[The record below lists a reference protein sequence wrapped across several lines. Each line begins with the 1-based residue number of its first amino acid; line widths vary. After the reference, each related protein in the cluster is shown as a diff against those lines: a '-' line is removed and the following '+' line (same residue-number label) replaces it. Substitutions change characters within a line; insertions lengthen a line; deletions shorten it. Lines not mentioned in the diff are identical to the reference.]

1 MEVELSAVARASA
14 PSNHPA
20 TLAEWEALSD
30 DALRPAIDA
39 LTQGSFANLCRLMH
53 EAGLMPVPC
62 EIAFDKITVT
72 DDSGNML
79 LNNVSGVVRP
89 GSKSA
94 GGLLRMCVCVCL
106 PEYTHCLCVCVLPCL
121 CPHG

>member
-1 MEVELSAVARASA
+1 MEVELSAVARVSA

-20 TLAEWEALSD
+20 TLAEWEALD

-39 LTQGSFANLCRLMH
+39 LTQDAFANLCRLLH
-53 EAGLMPVPC
+53 DAGLMPVPC

-79 LNNVSGVVRP
+79 LNNVSGIVRP
-89 GSKSA
+89 GTKSA
-94 GGLLRMCVCVCL
+94 GGC
-106 PEYTHCLCVCVLPCL
+106 CVLI
-121 CPHG
+121 